1 MNSQP
6 EVVIVLATYNPQFK
20 FFTEQIQSI
29 LEQEYK
35 NWKCLVIDDKS
46 LGENVEKISSVLKHD
61 SRFIFEKGEENVGA
75 CSNFSRGL
83 VLARQKFPTA
93 KYIALADQDDVWFSN
108 KISTLVQYLES
119 HGEVAFVHHDANV
132 INEQNA
138 ILYDS
143 VWKHEK
149 RMVNSVHPLGLV
161 FHNKITGAMS
171 LMRSE
176 ILDFATP
183 IPKQDLYFQDVWLGL
198 QAWRMGSVVSLNTVL
213 QSYRS
218 HSFNVVGVKKNKP
231 PLGLRFLVQKAN
243 LHLLRCETL
252 SQDFLSSFSPEKGFK
267 NYLNQDLEKPLQIFS
282 SRNLWYKKITTGFLL
297 ISEWSFKEWLLFCGL
312 LFLKFLSRL
321 FI

>member
-1 MNSQP
+1 LETRKANG
-6 EVVIVLATYNPQFK
+6 QF
-20 FFTEQIQSI
+20 
-29 LEQEYK
+29 
-35 NWKCLVIDDKS
+35 C
-46 LGENVEKISSVLKHD
+46 SS
-61 SRFIFEKGEENVGA
+61 
-75 CSNFSRGL
+75 
-83 VLARQKFPTA
+83 
-93 KYIALADQDDVWFSN
+93 
-108 KISTLVQYLES
+108 
-119 HGEVAFVHHDANV
+119 
-132 INEQNA
+132 
-138 ILYDS
+138 
-143 VWKHEK
+143 
-149 RMVNSVHPLGLV
+149 LGLV

-213 QSYRS
+213 QSNRS

-252 SQDFLSSFSPEKGFK
+252 SQDFLSSFSSEKGFK